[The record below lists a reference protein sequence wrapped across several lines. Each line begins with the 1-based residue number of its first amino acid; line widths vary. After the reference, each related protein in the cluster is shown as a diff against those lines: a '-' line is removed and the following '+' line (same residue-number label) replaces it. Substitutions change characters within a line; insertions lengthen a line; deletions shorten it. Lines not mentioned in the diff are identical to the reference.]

1 MSFATKALS
10 HDIRL
15 HHYLLLAVAEAI
27 GGRRIKELLSVL
39 MWLLRSG
46 ELINVSM
53 VEPAFRGAFMRSSY
67 ITSI

>member
-1 MSFATKALS
+1 MSYATKALS

-15 HHYLLLAVAEAI
+15 HHYFLLAVAEAI

-46 ELINVSM
+46 ELSDVSM
-53 VEPAFRGAFMRSSY
+53 VELAFRGAWSSY
-67 ITSI
+67 ITLI